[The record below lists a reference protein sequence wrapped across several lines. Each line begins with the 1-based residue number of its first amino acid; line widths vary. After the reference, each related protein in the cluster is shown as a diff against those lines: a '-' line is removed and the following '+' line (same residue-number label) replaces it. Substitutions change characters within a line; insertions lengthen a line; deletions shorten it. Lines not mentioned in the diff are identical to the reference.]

1 MSGTNTESSVI
12 AVVQEEDRLRAVE
25 VHRGPTGLQVVW
37 AKSSEAGQ
45 LDWAPF
51 AADCGLTVGRT
62 QPDRRAGRTRVAIGL
77 RPVGV
82 VFHRLTLPAVPE
94 DEMEALVGIQAET
107 RLPLSVDQ
115 METAWRITDRGSDQV
130 AVTLAALRRK
140 QAQSLI
146 DQIRPLA
153 PDRVVLSC
161 EALVKAWT
169 TVFADAQPDDSVIV
183 AMDARSTVV
192 CLVEKGLLGHMA
204 MIDMGT
210 EDLVA
215 EHLGIPSGGPGQK
228 AGLTGVEG
236 QFVQDLKAML
246 EGFPRP
252 STQEDWPVR
261 ILSDGSP
268 VIEYVAG
275 LLQGAGLRVGVSTPK
290 AKTISAQFSPGQWY
304 EYKVALGL
312 ALMMI
317 ESPAPAQG
325 AKGLDLFTGLYCSPG
340 EEQDR
345 KSRFSTRTATAIAA
359 AALIAMLL
367 VSYLTDLVLA
377 RRLSGLVKQHDLV
390 ELKAVRDARQ
400 TVSSYR
406 LNVLSLLKEINAVI
420 PVVEQTT
427 RGMGRG
433 GPMGGQGMP
442 PAMASATPSL
452 SDSGSPGREVTG
464 SMGTSPSGTT
474 PSPETFRRE
483 FMGRRGREDRLGL
496 MGGGPGMSAG
506 PRGGSGPRGGA
517 ETVGIVLNNVTI
529 RRGQAIQIEG
539 QAERPEQIY
548 AFEQALQKREGVGR
562 VDPPKY
568 VQDTQT
574 RRVKFTIK
582 FQYKNFT
589 QKGVR

>member
-1 MSGTNTESSVI
+1 VSGTNTELSVI

-25 VHRGPTGLQVVW
+25 VHRGPGGPQVVW

-45 LDWAPF
+45 LDWTSF
-51 AADCGLTVGRT
+51 AADCGLTVGRA
-62 QPDRRAGRTRVAIGL
+62 QPDRRAGRTQVAIGL
-77 RPVGV
+77 RPVGAA
-82 VFHRLTLPAVPE
+82 FYRLTVPVVPE
-94 DEMEALVGIQAET
+94 EEMEALVGMQAEA
-107 RLPLSVDQ
+107 RLPLSMDQ
-115 METAWRITDRGSDQV
+115 METAWRITNRGSDQV
-130 AVTLAALRRK
+130 TVTLAALRRK

-153 PDRVVLSC
+153 PDRVILSC

-169 TVFADAQPDDSVIV
+169 AVFSEAQPDDAVVV
-183 AMDARSTVV
+183 ALDARSTVV
-192 CLVEKGLLGHMA
+192 CLVEKGVLGHMA

-215 EHLGIPSGGPGQK
+215 EHLGIPSGDPARK

-236 QFVQDLKAML
+236 QFVQDFRAILD
-246 EGFPRP
+246 GFPRS
-252 STQEDWPVR
+252 STQEDWPIQ
-261 ILSDGSP
+261 ILSDGNP

-275 LLQGAGLRVGVSTPK
+275 LLQGTGLSVGVSTPK
-290 AKTISAQFSPGQWY
+290 AKTVSAQFSPGQWY
-304 EYKVALGL
+304 EYKTALGL

-317 ESPAPAQG
+317 EPPSHAQG
-325 AKGLDLFTGLYCSPG
+325 AKGLDLFKGLYCPPG

-345 KSRFSTRTATAIAA
+345 KTRFSTRTATAIAA
-359 AALIAMLL
+359 VALVAMLL
-367 VSYLTDLVLA
+367 VSYLTDLALA
-377 RRLSGLVKQHDLV
+377 RRLSGLVKQHNLV

-406 LNVLSLLKEINAVI
+406 LNVLTLLKELNAVI

-427 RGMGRG
+427 RWGGRG
-433 GPMGGQGMP
+433 GPMGPEGMP
-442 PAMASATPSL
+442 PATPSATSSSPDAGS
-452 SDSGSPGREVTG
+452 SGGRAEVAQSGQGLPEMLTMRTG
-464 SMGTSPSGTT
+464 
-474 PSPETFRRE
+474 
-483 FMGRRGREDRLGL
+483 FMGRGGRGDRS
-496 MGGGPGMSAG
+496 GGRGPSGMSGPGG
-506 PRGGSGPRGGA
+506 Q

-529 RRGQAIQIEG
+529 RRGQSIQIDG

-574 RRVKFTIK
+574 RKVKFTIK

-589 QKGVR
+589 QKGAR